1 MKNENPTTDTHTN
14 SDIHFQYLIFNILLS
29 DFEKK
34 FYCTPIALLRPSPL
48 TSTAVAPSDLFVP
61 FILRVL

>member
-1 MKNENPTTDTHTN
+1 MANENPTTDTHRN

-34 FYCTPIALLRPSPL
+34 FYCTPIALLDPPPSIF
-48 TSTAVAPSDLFVP
+48 VAIASSNLVAP